1 MWKVTRGGLEGHR
14 ERDGQ
19 TRPRRRSKAALKRTE
34 QGDREWSQE
43 NSVEALMQFTR
54 VTTPNKL
61 LLMFTYSKPS
71 GH

>member
-1 MWKVTRGGLEGHR
+1 M
-14 ERDGQ
+14 
-19 TRPRRRSKAALKRTE
+19 KRTE